1 MALTNAQRKAMF
13 AKGNLPKVP
22 KVIRQG
28 NIDRPNL
35 NFQTIDRLRDKLE
48 SDFSSVRKIDSETL
62 VIDGI
67 GQKTIIK
74 VNEVKT

>member
-1 MALTNAQRKAMF
+1 MTREQQKAMF
-13 AKGNLPKVP
+13 AKANLPKVP

>member
-1 MALTNAQRKAMF
+1 MAHMTTGKAMF

-22 KVIRQG
+22 KVIRKG

-35 NFQTIDRLRDKLE
+35 NFKTIDRLRDKLE
-48 SDFSSVRKIDSETL
+48 SDFSSVRKIDSKTL